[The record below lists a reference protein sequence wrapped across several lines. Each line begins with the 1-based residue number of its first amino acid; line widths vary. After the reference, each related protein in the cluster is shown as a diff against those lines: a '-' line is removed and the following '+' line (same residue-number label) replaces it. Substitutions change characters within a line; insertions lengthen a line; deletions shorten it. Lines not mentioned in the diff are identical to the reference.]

1 MNANIGD
8 LRKFNEKGNSLRTSY
23 LAGTKCCQFNRRK
36 TLQILLEPNA
46 VNSTEGKHFK
56 LDPHWSSNLIFFFKT
71 FASFPLYN
79 S

>member
-8 LRKFNEKGNSLRTSY
+8 LRKFNEKGNCLRTSY

-56 LDPHWSSNLIFFFKT
+56 LDPHWSSNLIFFFQNLCE
-71 FASFPLYN
+71 FSIV
-79 S
+79 